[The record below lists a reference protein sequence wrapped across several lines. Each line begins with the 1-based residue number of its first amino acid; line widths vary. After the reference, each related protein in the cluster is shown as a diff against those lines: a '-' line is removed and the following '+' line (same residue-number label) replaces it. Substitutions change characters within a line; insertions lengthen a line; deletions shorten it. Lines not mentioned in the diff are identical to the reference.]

1 MLKYDKFKGVEYS
14 KYITGDDHK
23 WSNAGTVVFKRIG
36 TMRLSICFVTIVWG
50 ILFSL
55 ISMQGIVYSSDLSKA
70 KTIEEL
76 AARYD
81 VSTCIEC
88 HGEKYRQWEKS
99 AHSRSM
105 VGSGTGRTRAT
116 FRTLITLGLMTW
128 PHSGVKQPED
138 VKIKHLMVCA
148 RCHLPQL
155 AEATDDVA
163 REIVR
168 AVWNRDNEKLN
179 KLSINCL
186 ICHQRNAIVH
196 KWVHGYPKTNEVYG
210 TMNMEH
216 EDEHCDVLKKSPIIG
231 QSILCGQCHGLGP
244 GFELDQPTQ
253 CATAY
258 GSYLY
263 AYIPEGESRTCQD
276 CHMKRFNTGHAMPSY
291 RNSDLQEAAVDMN
304 VDVMAYNWRKDKTEG
319 VLPLAVVQVE
329 MTNRTGHGIPDG

>member
-1 MLKYDKFKGVEYS
+1 MMHLS
-14 KYITGDDHK
+14 K
-23 WSNAGTVVFKRIG
+23 
-36 TMRLSICFVTIVWG
+36 CFVTVVWG

-55 ISMQGIVYSSDLSKA
+55 IPMEGMVYASEVSKA
-70 KTIEEL
+70 KSIDEL

-81 VSTCIEC
+81 VSACKEC
-88 HGEKYRQWEKS
+88 HEEQYCEWKQS

-116 FRTLITLGLMTW
+116 FKTYVTYGLMTW
-128 PHSGVKQPED
+128 AYSGVRRPED
-138 VKIKHLMVCA
+138 VNIKHLMACA

-163 REIVR
+163 REIIQ
-168 AVWNRDNEKLN
+168 AVWDRDNEKLN
-179 KLSINCL
+179 KISINCL

-196 KWVHGYPKTNEVYG
+196 KWVHGYPKTHEVYG
-210 TMNMEH
+210 TKNMKH
-216 EDEHCDVLKKSPIIG
+216 EDEQCDVLKKSPIID

-244 GFELDQPTQ
+244 MFDLDQPTQ

-263 AYIPEGESRTCQD
+263 AYLPEGESRTCQD
-276 CHMKRFNTGHAMPSY
+276 CHMKRFNTGHTMPSY
-291 RNSDLQEAAVDMN
+291 RNPDLQEAAVDMH
-304 VDVMAYNWRKDKTEG
+304 VDVIAYTWRKDKTEG
-319 VLPLAVVQVE
+319 ALPLAVVRVE